1 MEYTIRFALDLQ
13 EEYAR
18 IRFLHDAE
26 GHTAAASA
34 LGLHLAMLRAFE
46 ADNTGRMHQIKALMN
61 PFMVDKLHTAIKTVL
76 SIPEEVDG
84 AETNI
89 YEGEESWAVY
99 HKEKQGYMR
108 KLFGPME
115 LYNLQNVELAGYA
128 KADGSEELLIVH
140 LPTGIA
146 EYHWG
151 KIEDPSAPV
160 WFRWLELPLT
170 VTATPSV
177 PLSI

>member
-1 MEYTIRFALDLQ
+1 MEYTIRFTLDLQ

-18 IRFLHDAE
+18 IRHLYSQE
-26 GHTAAASA
+26 GHDPGA
-34 LGLHLAMLRAFE
+34 LGQHLAMLRAFE

-61 PFMVDKLHTAIKTVL
+61 PFVRDKLHPAILTVL
-76 SIPEEVDG
+76 AIPEEAE

-99 HKEKQGYMR
+99 RKEKEGFLR
-108 KLFGPME
+108 KLFGPAE
-115 LYNLQNVELAGYA
+115 LIDLQNINVAA
-128 KADGSEELLIVH
+128 HVAADGSEELFIVH

-170 VTATPSV
+170 VAV
-177 PLSI
+177 PGHS